1 MKTRWTIR
9 AAAIVLSLVVVTGAA
24 VVAATQGSS
33 DDPLV
38 TLSYLTDVLTPSVLS
53 QVDSKVEASRQT
65 YLDKLNASVDS
76 YTGKMEE
83 LLGGQ
88 SGGSGTSSAFSV
100 VSLSSGQKLT
110 GSVGCEIMLRVGNAK
125 CVSPSSPGLI
135 DSTGGSVL
143 DNGGTLVKNHL
154 YLFTVEG
161 HSVSASDAVK
171 VLVRGSYT
179 IG

>member
-1 MKTRWTIR
+1 MKARWTIR
-9 AAAIVLSLVVVTGAA
+9 AAATILSLIVVTGAA

-53 QVDSKVEASRQT
+53 QVDSKVEASRQS
-65 YLDKLNASVDS
+65 YLDRLNASVDA

-88 SGGSGTSSAFSV
+88 SGGATSSAFSV

-110 GSVGCEIMLRVGNAK
+110 GGVGCEIMLRVGSAK
-125 CVSPSSPGLI
+125 CVSSASPGLI
-135 DSTGGSVL
+135 DSTDGGVL
-143 DNGGTLVKNHL
+143 DNGGALVKNHL

-161 HSVSASDAVK
+161 RSVSASDAVK